1 MLQSC
6 QNSVQC
12 FGKWQWR
19 DSLTILSYY
28 QFNADEFAIGITDVL
43 FQGLLGELC
52 PSAAGSSSIKA
63 SPFSHTKLRLRS
75 NADCLQLLKG

>member
-6 QNSVQC
+6 QKSVQY

-28 QFNADEFAIGITDVL
+28 QFNAEFAIGITDVL

-52 PSAAGSSSIKA
+52 PSSAGSS
-63 SPFSHTKLRLRS
+63 TKRVHSLIRKWDFVQMQTAY
-75 NADCLQLLKG
+75 NF